1 MTDSNK
7 APAWRN
13 AAAKRRAADVAYDAI
28 EAMVAT
34 LALEPGSA
42 VVEAEIA
49 AAIQLGRTP
58 VREALLRMVSIG
70 LITQQPRRGLQ
81 VSNIDVADHLDVIQT
96 RRVLERLLAACAAR
110 RATAPQRQA
119 IVQCAQQ
126 MLDAAQCGHL
136 DGYMLADHAFDQ
148 VVHQAS
154 QNASAVKCVAPLVVR
169 CRRFWYAYQHEGEM
183 TEDARAHLQ
192 LAEGIATGDEARA
205 VAGANALMDYL
216 ERFARRIIDQ

>member
-1 MTDSNK
+1 MNVDIPT
-7 APAWRN
+7 PAWRN
-13 AAAKRRAADVAYDAI
+13 AAPKRRAADVAYDAI
-28 EAMVAT
+28 ETMVAT
-34 LALEPGSA
+34 MALAPGSA
-42 VVEAEIA
+42 VVEADIA

-126 MLDAAQCGHL
+126 MLEAAQHGHL
-136 DGYMLADHAFDQ
+136 DGYMLADHALDQ

-169 CRRFWYAYQHEGEM
+169 CRRFWYAYQHESEM
-183 TEDARAHLQ
+183 TEDALAHLQ

-205 VAGANALMDYL
+205 VAGADALMDYL

>member
-1 MTDSNK
+1 MKAGNA
-7 APAWRN
+7 APALRN
-13 AAAKRRAADVAYDAI
+13 AAPKRRAADVAYDAI
-28 EAMVAT
+28 ETMVAT
-34 LALEPGSA
+34 MALAPGSA
-42 VVEAEIA
+42 VVEADIA

-110 RATAPQRQA
+110 RATALQRQA
-119 IVQCAQQ
+119 IVHCAQQ
-126 MLDAAQCGHL
+126 MVEAAQHGHL
-136 DGYMLADHAFDQ
+136 DGYMQADHALDQ

-169 CRRFWYAYQHEGEM
+169 CRRFWYAYQHESEM

-205 VAGANALMDYL
+205 VAGADALMDYL

>member
-1 MTDSNK
+1 MNVDIPT
-7 APAWRN
+7 PAWRN
-13 AAAKRRAADVAYDAI
+13 AAPKRRAADVAYDAI
-28 EAMVAT
+28 ETMVAT
-34 LALEPGSA
+34 MALAPGSA
-42 VVEAEIA
+42 VVEADIA

-126 MLDAAQCGHL
+126 MLEAAQHGHL
-136 DGYMLADHAFDQ
+136 DGYMLADHALDQ

-169 CRRFWYAYQHEGEM
+169 CRRFWYAYQHESEM

-205 VAGANALMDYL
+205 VAGADALMDYL